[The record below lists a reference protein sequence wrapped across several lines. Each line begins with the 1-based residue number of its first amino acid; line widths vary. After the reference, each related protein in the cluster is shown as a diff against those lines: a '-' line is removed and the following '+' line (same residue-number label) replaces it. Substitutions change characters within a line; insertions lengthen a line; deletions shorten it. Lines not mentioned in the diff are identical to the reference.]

1 MKDIQLSNRLLT
13 VANYIP
19 PYSVLADIG
28 SDHAYLPCYAIL
40 NHLAKKAIAGEI
52 NDGPYQ
58 AAFNQVARLGLLSKI
73 SVRKGD
79 GLSVL
84 KKNEATCITIAGMG
98 GTLIKKILEEGKE
111 KLSKV
116 ERLIL
121 QPNIY
126 AIEIR
131 KWLYENGW
139 ELIDEK
145 ILEEDGHIYE
155 VLVAEKGVPS
165 RSYEGVSLESA
176 ILMGPFLIKERNE
189 TFLKKWEHELYHWEQ
204 VLKQLNEAK
213 ETDGLIKKKS
223 EIHHMISCIKE
234 VMK

>member
-19 PYSVLADIG
+19 PHSVLADIG

-40 NHLAKKAIAGEI
+40 NYLAKKAIAGEI

-145 ILEEDGHIYE
+145 ILEEDCHIYE

-165 RSYEGVSLESA
+165 RSYKGVSLESA
-176 ILMGPFLIKERNE
+176 FLMGPFLIKERNE

-213 ETDGLIKKKS
+213 ETDVLIKKKS
-223 EIHHMISCIKE
+223 EIHHMISCIRE